1 MNILLTNDDGIN
13 SDGILKLAEAL
24 RSKGKHKVSVVAPD
38 VNRSGVSHALSI
50 FNNAVK
56 LTCLGKDT
64 WSCTGYPADC
74 IIAGINGMLSERPD
88 LILSGIN
95 NGENLGTDII
105 YSGTAAAARQ
115 GGLVGIPSIALSL
128 AGNGPYYWDMAV
140 SWIAGHLEELLSYW
154 RENTY
159 VNVNIPNCPAG
170 PEGVIPSWPAA
181 KTYKDSLSIVAAG
194 DGSRYCFFEAGEDT
208 SFAEPGSD
216 CDVVSRNFVSVSSIY
231 NYPAVVRE
239 LCPGVPDY
247 AAVGLRSIKRK

>member
-13 SDGILKLAEAL
+13 SDGILKLAETL
-24 RSKGKHKVSVVAPD
+24 RSGKNHKVSIVAPD

-56 LTCLGKDT
+56 LTCLEKDT

-74 IIAGINGMLSERPD
+74 IIAGLNGLLSERPD

-115 GGLVGIPSIALSL
+115 GGLAGIPSIALSL
-128 AGNGPYYWDMAV
+128 AGNGPYYWEMAI

-154 RENTY
+154 RLNTY
-159 VNVNIPNCPAG
+159 VNVNIPNSPDG
-170 PEGVIPSWPAA
+170 PKGIIPSWPAA
-181 KTYKDSLSIVAAG
+181 KTYKDSLSIAAASHG
-194 DGSRYCFFEAGEDT
+194 VSYCFLEAGEDIT
-208 SFAEPGSD
+208 FAEPGSD
-216 CDVVSRNFVSVSSIY
+216 CDVVSRNFVSVSSVY
-231 NYPAVVRE
+231 NYPAVIRD

-247 AAVGLRSIKRK
+247 AAVGLRCGKGK

>member
-24 RSKGKHKVSVVAPD
+24 RSGGKHKVTVIAPD
-38 VNRSGVSHALSI
+38 TNRSGISHALSI

-56 LTCLGKDT
+56 LTCLEKDT

-74 IIAGINGMLSERPD
+74 VIAGINGLLSERPD

-128 AGNGPYYWDMAV
+128 AGNAPYYWDMAV
-140 SWIAGHLEELLSYW
+140 SWVASHLEELLSYW
-154 RENTY
+154 REYTY
-159 VNVNIPNCPAG
+159 VNVNIPNSQDFPIG
-170 PEGVIPSWPAA
+170 IIPSWPAA
-181 KTYKDSLSIVAAG
+181 KAYKDSLSTVVAS
-194 DGSRYCFFEAGEDT
+194 DGSRYCFLEAGDDNLP
-208 SFAEPGSD
+208 FEPGSD
-216 CDVVSRNFVSVSSIY
+216 CDAVSRNFVSVSSVY
-231 NYPAVVRE
+231 NYPAVVRD
-239 LCPGVPDY
+239 LCPSVPDY
-247 AAVGLRSIKRK
+247 AAVGLRSAKRK